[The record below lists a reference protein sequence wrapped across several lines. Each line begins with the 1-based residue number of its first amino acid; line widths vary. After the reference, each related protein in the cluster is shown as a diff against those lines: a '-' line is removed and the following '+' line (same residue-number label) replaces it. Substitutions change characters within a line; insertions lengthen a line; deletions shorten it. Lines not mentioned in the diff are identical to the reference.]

1 MPETLRTLQDVLP
14 DAVWNAG
21 DFLSAPQDI
30 ERALVPVYIFDPER
44 LTILAANAAAQRL
57 YGYTEEEFRRLTLLD
72 IRPAEEAERT
82 RRFLGGGR
90 PEGLWYSGVWRHRAK
105 SGRVFAVN
113 AMGLSIRR
121 EGRQAI
127 LAIITDLTQ
136 TLHALGTS
144 VEAGYMLFPFAEK
157 MSEAY
162 WLRSTADG
170 RLIYLNP
177 AFMRVFGLTRET
189 GYADYEAVERL
200 ILPEDI
206 DAFQRYRND
215 QASGPA
221 ALEFRIRR
229 PDGLVRWISSRC
241 FPLED
246 ATGERLVAGI
256 SEDITE
262 RKQAEQRRIE
272 AIEAQRDALVREVHH
287 RIKNSLQG
295 VTGLLRQ
302 FAVAHPDLAPHL
314 AAAAGQ
320 VQSVAMVH
328 GLQGRSSSGRVEL
341 CDLVRNVAA
350 SVETLMQ
357 TRIAADVPS
366 ECDPCLLIVE
376 SDAVP
381 VALVLNELVFNAA
394 KHGAGGKTVRVA
406 VSVVAAGDGAEVR
419 IVNPGH
425 LPPGFA
431 GLRQLGNGLQLV
443 GLLLPSQGASLAW
456 REQDGEVT
464 ATLSLCQPVILP
476 HSRPS

>member
-1 MPETLRTLQDVLP
+1 MPETLRVLQDALP
-14 DAVWNAG
+14 DAVWKAG
-21 DFLSAPQDI
+21 DFFGAPQEI
-30 ERALVPVYIFDPER
+30 ERALVPVYIFDPEN
-44 LTILAANAAAQRL
+44 LAILAANAAAQRL
-57 YGYTEEEFRRLTLLD
+57 YGYAEEEFCRLTLLD
-72 IRPAEEAERT
+72 IRPPEEVERT
-82 RRFLGGGR
+82 CRFLRAGR
-90 PEGLWYSGVWRHRAK
+90 PDGLWYSGVWRHRAK
-105 SGRVFAVN
+105 NGRVFAVN

-121 EGRQAI
+121 EGRPAI

-144 VEAGYMLFPFAEK
+144 VDAGYMLFPFAEK

-162 WLRSTADG
+162 WLRSAADG
-170 RLIYLNP
+170 RIVYLNP
-177 AFMRVFGLTRET
+177 AFERVFGLPREMA
-189 GYADYEAVERL
+189 YADHEAVVRM
-200 ILPEDI
+200 ILPEDG
-206 DAFQRYRND
+206 DAFRRYR
-215 QASGPA
+215 QEQKSGPA
-221 ALEFRIRR
+221 KLEFRVRR
-229 PDGLVRWISSRC
+229 PDGELRWISARS

-256 SEDITE
+256 SEDITD
-262 RKQAEQRRIE
+262 RKQAEQHRIE

-302 FAVAHPDLAPHL
+302 FAVAHPELSPML

-341 CDLVRNVAA
+341 CNLVRSVAE
-350 SVETLMQ
+350 SVGTLMQ

-394 KHGAGGKTVRVA
+394 KHGPGGQTVRVA
-406 VSVVAAGDGAEVR
+406 VSVDEAGAGAEVR
-419 IVNPGH
+419 IVNPGQ

-431 GLRQLGNGLQLV
+431 GLRQPGNGLQLV

-456 REQDGEVT
+456 QEREGEVT
-464 ATLSLCQPVILP
+464 ATLSLCQPAIAS
-476 HSRPS
+476 HTRPD

>member
-1 MPETLRTLQDVLP
+1 MPETLRTLQETLP
-14 DAVWNAG
+14 DAIGKAD
-21 DFLSAPQDI
+21 DFFSAPLEI
-30 ERALVPVYIFDPER
+30 ERALVPAYIFDPEN
-44 LTILAANAAAQRL
+44 LSILAANAAAQRL
-57 YGYTEEEFRRLTLLD
+57 YGYTEEEFCCLTLLD
-72 IRPAEEAERT
+72 IRPPEEAERI
-82 RRFLGGGR
+82 RRFLGGGW
-90 PEGLWYSGVWRHRAK
+90 PDGLWHSGVWRHRAK
-105 SGRVFAVN
+105 NGRVFAVN

-121 EGRQAI
+121 EGRPAI
-127 LAIITDLTQ
+127 LAIVTDLTQ

-162 WLRSTADG
+162 WLRSAADG
-170 RLIYLNP
+170 RIIYLNP
-177 AFMRVFGLTRET
+177 AFERVFGLMRET
-189 GYADYEAVERL
+189 AYADREAVAGMIHPDDKDTFR
-200 ILPEDI
+200 
-206 DAFQRYRND
+206 RYR
-215 QASGPA
+215 QEQMVGPA
-221 ALEFRIRR
+221 KVEYRIRR
-229 PDGLVRWISSRC
+229 PDGELRWISARS

-246 ATGERLVAGI
+246 ATGERLVAGV
-256 SEDITE
+256 SEGITD

-272 AIEAQRDALVREVHH
+272 ALAAQKDALVREVHH

-302 FAVAHPDLAPHL
+302 FAAAHPDIAPLL

-341 CDLVRNVAA
+341 CDLVRSVAA

-357 TRIAADVPS
+357 TRIAAAVPP

-381 VALVLNELVFNAA
+381 VALVLNELILNAV
-394 KHGAGGKTVRVA
+394 KHGADGKTVRVT
-406 VSVVAAGDGAEVR
+406 VSVDATEADAEVR
-419 IVNPGH
+419 IVNPGQ

-431 GLRQLGNGLQLV
+431 GLRQPGNGIQLV

-456 REQDGEVT
+456 RGQDGEVA
-464 ATLSLCQPVILP
+464 ATLSLCRPVILP
-476 HSRPS
+476 HSRLA